1 MKEEAVNRK
10 NRVKDTTADRIFYA
24 VNGVFWVIMLFIVL
38 YPLYVVI
45 ISSFSDPSAVTRG
58 DVIWHPVDASLV
70 GYKAIIKYSSLWRG
84 YANCIV
90 YTVGGTRLPGA
101 VTMAMADGLTRNFVG
116 KGVVN
121 FIVVFTMFFSG
132 GLIPTFL
139 WMRDMGLYDSPA
151 IMFGMGLVSGWN
163 LMVARTYI
171 QTSIPNELYEAASID
186 GANHFQYFFKIVLP
200 LSATIVAVLSV
211 YYGVGK
217 WNDYYT
223 GLVYMKTKAI
233 MPLQTILRQILATL
247 TNNASDFAE
256 MYDDM
261 AVLEERTRIANVV
274 KYCSIIVSTVPMV
287 ILYLLMQKYF
297 VKGVMIGSVKG

>member
-84 YANCIV
+84 YANSIV
-90 YTVGGTRLPGA
+90 YTVGGTMLSVA
-101 VTMAMADGLTRNFVG
+101 VTMAMAYGLTLNFVG

-151 IMFGMGLVSGWN
+151 IMFVMGMVSVWN
-163 LMVARTYI
+163 LMVARTFI
-171 QTSIPNELYEAASID
+171 QTSIPHELYEASMID
-186 GANHFQYFFKIVLP
+186 GATHFDYFGRVVLP
-200 LSATIVAVLSV
+200 LSKTIIAVLAV
-211 YYGVGK
+211 YYGVAK
-217 WNDYYT
+217 WNDYFT
-223 GLVYMKTKAI
+223 GLVYLRDRSLY
-233 MPLQTILRQILATL
+233 PLQTVLREILATL
-247 TNNASDFAE
+247 QVDMSGDYMISMA
-256 MYDDM
+256 DDM
-261 AVLEERTRIANVV
+261 
-274 KYCSIIVSTVPMV
+274 SS
-287 ILYLLMQKYF
+287 
-297 VKGVMIGSVKG
+297 MIEATKVAQVAK